1 MSENELLGYIGTYTR
16 GDSKGI
22 YRFILDTKAANR
34 GHNSIAIFRVNQ
46 DLGKLTFIETVS
58 TKGDWP
64 RDFVLDPA
72 EKFMV
77 VSNEKSNN
85 LVLFSRN
92 ETTR

>member
-1 MSENELLGYIGTYTR
+1 M
-16 GDSKGI
+16 
-22 YRFILDTKAANR
+22 
-34 GHNSIAIFRVNQ
+34 
-46 DLGKLTFIETVS
+46 ETVS